1 MLYIKKGNPPAE
13 MVREVSQIKSMPD
26 WKKIEQGDTA
36 AIRAKFDEL
45 SKGPIRRSLL
55 EEQGGLCAYC
65 MRRITDDGRTT
76 SIEHMYPLSRDKEKA
91 LDYGNMLAVCDGGKN
106 IKGSCEKTLCCDAK
120 KKDEVELSISPFCES
135 QIDKLKYDKAGFI
148 KTDPQDE
155 KIEKDLNEILGLN
168 GVWKNGK
175 FSTDTATN
183 LVKGR
188 RDAYKRYDKFIRRL
202 DKKGKCTSAQ
212 IKKKIVEIEQAEQK
226 QEYAGVLLY
235 FLKKK
240 YHSLISRGL

>member
-1 MLYIKKGNPPAE
+1 M
-13 MVREVSQIKSMPD
+13 
-26 WKKIEQGDTA
+26 
-36 AIRAKFDEL
+36 
-45 SKGPIRRSLL
+45 
-55 EEQGGLCAYC
+55 
-65 MRRITDDGRTT
+65 
-76 SIEHMYPLSRDKEKA
+76 SRDKEKA

-183 LVKGR
+183 L
-188 RDAYKRYDKFIRRL
+188 